1 MVKCIHCNK
10 QYVNPNNFKKHYLI
24 CNILNSNTH
33 KNETIDINNM
43 SIIVRKLVKD
53 NKEQQKKIKLLERKI
68 NMNKKINL
76 MKYLNIH
83 VKPSTSFYKC
93 FNIIKIDKKLLN
105 TIIKLKF
112 VRGIVYILKRYIE
125 NIDEDELT
133 LRGFYEKKYLI
144 EYNGKEWIKLEMET
158 LGNIILIIQ
167 RQFMNFRET
176 LFDNDEETYLAMGN
190 LVYGGFNRENSIKEI
205 YDQLYNSIKIRAR
218 KFINNRYIIE

>member
-24 CNILNSNTH
+24 CNILHTNKQ
-33 KNETIDINNM
+33 KNETIDIINM
-43 SIIVRKLVKD
+43 SIIVKKLVKD
-53 NKEQQKKIKLLERKI
+53 NKEQQKKIKLLETKI
-68 NMNKKINL
+68 NSKKKINL
-76 MKYLNIH
+76 MKYLNEH
-83 VKPSTSFYKC
+83 VNPSTSFYKC
-93 FNIIKIDKKLLN
+93 FNTIKIDKKLLN
-105 TIIKLKF
+105 TVIKLKF
-112 VRGIVYILKRYIE
+112 VRGIVYILKKYIE

-133 LRGFYEKKYLI
+133 LRAFYEKKYII
-144 EYNGKEWIKLEMET
+144 EYNGKKWQKLEIET

-218 KFINNRYIIE
+218 TFINNRYIIE

>member
-24 CNILNSNTH
+24 CNILHTNKH
-33 KNETIDINNM
+33 KNETIDIVNM

-53 NKEQQKKIKLLERKI
+53 NKEQQKKIKLLETKI
-68 NMNKKINL
+68 NTNKKINL
-76 MKYLNIH
+76 MKYLNEH

-93 FNIIKIDKKLLN
+93 FNTINIDKKLLN

-112 VRGIVYILKRYIE
+112 VRGIVYILKKYIE
-125 NIDEDELT
+125 NIDEDELS
-133 LRGFYEKKYLI
+133 LRGFYEKKCLI

-176 LFDNDEETYLAMGN
+176 LFDNDEETYLSMGN

>member
-53 NKEQQKKIKLLERKI
+53 NKEQQKKIKLLETKI
-68 NMNKKINL
+68 NTNKKINL

-93 FNIIKIDKKLLN
+93 FNISKKN
-105 TIIKLKF
+105 H
-112 VRGIVYILKRYIE
+112 
-125 NIDEDELT
+125 
-133 LRGFYEKKYLI
+133 
-144 EYNGKEWIKLEMET
+144 
-158 LGNIILIIQ
+158 
-167 RQFMNFRET
+167 
-176 LFDNDEETYLAMGN
+176 
-190 LVYGGFNRENSIKEI
+190 
-205 YDQLYNSIKIRAR
+205 
-218 KFINNRYIIE
+218 